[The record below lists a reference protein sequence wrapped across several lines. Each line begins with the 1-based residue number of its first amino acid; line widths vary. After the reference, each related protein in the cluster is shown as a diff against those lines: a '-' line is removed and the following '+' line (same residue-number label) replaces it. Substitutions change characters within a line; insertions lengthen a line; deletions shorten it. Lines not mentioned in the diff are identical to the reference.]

1 MSEIQNTGV
10 INEVSTSTYKSI
22 TKFPINETIAKA
34 STTKMITEDF
44 INETIIESS
53 KAEPITES
61 TI

>member
-1 MSEIQNTGV
+1 MAKSN
-10 INEVSTSTYKSI
+10 NE
-22 TKFPINETIAKA
+22 FPINETIAKV

-53 KAEPITES
+53 KAVPITGS

>member
-10 INEVSTSTYKSI
+10 INEVSTYKSI
-22 TKFPINETIAKA
+22 TKFPINETIVKS

-53 KAEPITES
+53 KAVPITGS